1 MAIVKT
7 HRQVVYRLLPQTRQ
21 NWRWLEMTLEA
32 QRQLWN
38 DALAERID
46 CYRKTG
52 RSITYFDQCRSVT
65 ECRRDIPAMAE
76 CPLRIQRGTLKRLD
90 EACRH
95 FFRRTK
101 KGGAPG
107 FPKFKGKP
115 FFNSMSVVSGVKVRD
130 GTLHVPSF
138 GALRIRRK
146 GGNPHPDGR
155 PVSAVLKREAGKWM
169 AVVCYAV
176 ELEEPADNGI
186 VLGLDRNGGQVAD
199 SDGVLHEMPDMK
211 QLDGKARRLQRRL
224 SRWKKGS
231 RRRERTK
238 RHLAKVQRKKA
249 QKRHDWHHHVSKTLA
264 VKAGTIAV
272 EGLNVKGMT
281 RSAKGTVED
290 PGRNVAAK
298 SGTNRVILNTGWTA
312 LKGMLEY
319 KAANVIVVPAMN
331 TSRKCHE
338 CGAVEAANRRTRDDF
353 ICLACGHAAHADLNA
368 AKNIR
373 DRALER
379 LAAMEAASG
388 TGASARRGAFGL
400 PTPTTREIN
409 RGDTL

>member
-90 EACRH
+90 EAYRH

-115 FFNSMSVVSGVKVRD
+115 FFNSMSIVSGVKVRD
-130 GTLHVPSF
+130 GTLHIPSF
-138 GALRIRRK
+138 GALKIRRK
-146 GGNPHPDGR
+146 GGNPYPDGR
-155 PVSAVLKREAGKWM
+155 PVSAVLKREAGKWT
-169 AVVCYAV
+169 AIVCYAV

-199 SDGVLHEMPDMK
+199 SDGVLHEMPDMIRH
-211 QLDGKARRLQRRL
+211 DGKARRLQRRL
-224 SRWKKGS
+224 SRRKKGS

-264 VKAGTIAV
+264 VKAGSIAV
-272 EGLNVKGMT
+272 EGLNVKRMT

-312 LKGMLEY
+312 LKQKIDY

-338 CGAVEAANRRTRDDF
+338 CGAVEAANRRTRDEF
-353 ICLACGHAAHADLNA
+353 ACLACGHAAHADLNA

-373 DRALER
+373 DKALER
-379 LAAMEAASG
+379 LCAMEAASG
-388 TGASARRGAFGL
+388 IGASARRGAFGL